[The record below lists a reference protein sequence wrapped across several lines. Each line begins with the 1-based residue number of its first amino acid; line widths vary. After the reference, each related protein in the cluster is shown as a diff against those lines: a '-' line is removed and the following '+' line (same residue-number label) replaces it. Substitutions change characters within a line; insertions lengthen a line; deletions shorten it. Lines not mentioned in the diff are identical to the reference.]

1 MLKIPQEIRVDEPVE
16 VSRSEY
22 NFITARLT
30 GLVFHRTDDEGRCWV
45 KAVNRRA
52 CDYLMQVFKQS
63 RPE

>member
-1 MLKIPQEIRVDEPVE
+1 MLKAPLEIKVDEPVE

-22 NFITARLT
+22 NFIITRLS

-45 KAVNRRA
+45 KAVNKRA
-52 CDYLMQVFKQS
+52 CDYLMKIFEQS